1 MNARLGTLKNYLIVY
16 GLFVK
21 NCLIAQL
28 EYRANFALGLAVEL
42 AYLVSKLLYV
52 AVVYQTD
59 LHIAGLT
66 PDGMLMFVGTY
77 TIMTGVY
84 AGLFF
89 TNFVRIPEYVRSGS
103 LDLLLVKPISLQF
116 LVSLR
121 YIDLGMPIPNL
132 AAGWAMVAIG
142 WRALDIPVTAYSV
155 GLYALFLAAGVIITY
170 CLMIVP
176 ALLSFWFV
184 NTGGLAS
191 IFYAIWDANNMPMPI
206 YSRLVQRVGVYVL
219 PFLVITNFAPLA
231 AMGTLKPEQL
241 VWGAAVPVLL
251 LIGVRLLWNN
261 AIRNYSSAGG

>member
-1 MNARLGTLKNYLIVY
+1 MKGRLGTLNNYLIIY

-28 EYRANFALGLAVEL
+28 EYRANFVLGLAVEL
-42 AYLVSKLLYV
+42 AYLISKLLYV
-52 AVVYQTD
+52 VVVYKTD
-59 LHIAGLT
+59 LHIDGIT

-84 AGLFF
+84 SGLFF
-89 TNFVRIPEYVRSGS
+89 TNFVRMPEYVRNGS
-103 LDLLLVKPISLQF
+103 LDLMIVKPISLQF

-121 YIDLGMPIPNL
+121 YLDLGMPIPNVV
-132 AAGWAMVAIG
+132 AGVAMVAIG
-142 WRALDIPVTAYSV
+142 WNAMEIPLTAYSIV
-155 GLYALFLAAGVIITY
+155 LYMLFLGIGVIITY

-184 NTGGLAS
+184 NTGGLSS

-206 YSRLVQRVGVYVL
+206 YGRWIQRIGVYVL

-231 AMGTLKPEQL
+231 AMNALRIDQMM
-241 VWGAAVPVLL
+241 WGAAAPVLL
-251 LIGVRLLWNN
+251 LISVRVLWNK
-261 AIRNYSSAGG
+261 AIRNYSSANG